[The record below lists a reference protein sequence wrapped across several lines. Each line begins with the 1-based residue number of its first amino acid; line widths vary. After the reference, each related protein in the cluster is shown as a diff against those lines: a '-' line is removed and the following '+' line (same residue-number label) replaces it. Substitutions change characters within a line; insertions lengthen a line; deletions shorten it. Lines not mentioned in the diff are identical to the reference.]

1 MTESEAIALCKY
13 YKGEPDNPYSEH
25 QDSKGLFWFIESI
38 FVGHIQS
45 CPDFL
50 DKWEAEVEDYIVNH
64 PNLKN
69 DITDSKKYSMK
80 QKALIFYIDAMIGKW
95 RPGDEGMI
103 FDY

>member
-25 QDSKGLFWFIESI
+25 QESKGLFWFIESI
-38 FVGHIQS
+38 FVGHIENS
-45 CPDFL
+45 PNFL
-50 DKWEAEVEDYIVNH
+50 NYWETLVDAYIVNH
-64 PNLKN
+64 PNIKN
-69 DITDSKKYSMK
+69 DITDSKKYTKK
-80 QKALIFYIDAMIGKW
+80 QKALIFYIEAMIGKW